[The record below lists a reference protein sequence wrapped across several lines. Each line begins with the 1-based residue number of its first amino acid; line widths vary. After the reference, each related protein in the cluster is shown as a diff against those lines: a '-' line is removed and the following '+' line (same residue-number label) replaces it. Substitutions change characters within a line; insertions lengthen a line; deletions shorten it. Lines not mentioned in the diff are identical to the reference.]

1 MPPEYQAIF
10 DEWSPPAFLTAMVL
24 VSAVVYVRGWIAI
37 RKTRPAQYSV
47 GRLAAFLL
55 GLATLWLA
63 IGSPMDGFAD
73 ALLSA
78 HMVEHL
84 LLMSFVPP
92 LLLLGNPQVP
102 LLRGLPSIATV
113 HLLGPL
119 FRIKP
124 VRALGHFLVRPTV
137 AWVLMNI
144 TFLGWHIPA
153 AYDFALEHE
162 LWHDF
167 EHICFLSTSI
177 LFWWPLIR
185 PWPTSARYPGWVM
198 IPYLVGADIA
208 NTVLSAFLAFCDRPV
223 YSYYAEQPNV
233 FHVSLLADQV
243 AGAVTMWVI
252 GSLVFLI
259 PAAFITIRLLQQDSK
274 LQMPVENERAG
285 RIHGESMLV
294 TKVEI

>member
-1 MPPEYQAIF
+1 MPPEYQTIF
-10 DEWSPPAFLTAMVL
+10 EEWSPPVFLTTMVL
-24 VSAVVYVRGWIAI
+24 LCAVVYIRGWFVL
-37 RKTRPAQYSV
+37 RKTRGTQLHA

-92 LLLLGNPQVP
+92 LLLLGAPQVP
-102 LLRGLPSIATV
+102 LLRGLPRVLIV
-113 HLLGPL
+113 GLLGPL
-119 FRIKP
+119 FRLHVLRKFG
-124 VRALGHFLVRPTV
+124 RFLTSPIV
-137 AWVLMNI
+137 AWFAMNLV
-144 TFLGWHIPA
+144 FLGWHIPA

-167 EHICFLSTSI
+167 EHICFLVSSI

-185 PWPTSARYPGWVM
+185 PWPTSARYPGWIM
-198 IPYLVGADIA
+198 LPYLICADIV
-208 NTVLSAFLAFCDRPV
+208 NTALSAFLAFCGRPV
-223 YSYYAEQPNV
+223 YGYYAERPNP
-233 FHVSLLADQV
+233 FHISLMADQIT
-243 AGAVTMWVI
+243 GAVIMWVV

-259 PAAFITIRLLQQDSK
+259 PAVFITVRLLQQDSK
-274 LQMPVENERAG
+274 LQ
-285 RIHGESMLV
+285 I
-294 TKVEI
+294 